1 MANELLDFTNKLI
14 AAIKSPGPKKIAL
27 STVLAV
33 QKPRIFQK
41 GEATDG
47 SKIGAY
53 STKPISISRS
63 RQARDT
69 GQTYFKGGYS
79 EYKKDIGKNPGFVN
93 LVNTGQMESDYGI
106 IPNGN
111 EFGIGFQNQANA
123 DKMVWMTDKYDKEI
137 AALNDK
143 EVDLSITVLVQEQN
157 KLF

>member
-14 AAIKSPGPKKIAL
+14 AAIKSPAPKKIAL

-41 GEATDG
+41 GEAEDG
-47 SKIGAY
+47 SKIGTY
-53 STKPISISRS
+53 GTKPISISRS

-69 GQTYFKGGYS
+69 GKTYFSGGYS

-106 IPNGN
+106 VPVGN
-111 EFGIGFQNQANA
+111 EFGFGFQNQANA
-123 DKMVWMTDKYDKEI
+123 DKMVWMTDKYEKPI

-143 EVDLSITVLVQEQN
+143 EADLFVTVLVQEQN